1 MIVATLIALSLFG
14 ERASLFE
21 RGQTITRHHHVG
33 GWTVR
38 VMWDRFTG
46 DIDCTV
52 RKGPVELKNDVLVF
66 HGPPWTDTT
75 DAVFRIDGGP
85 ARSVHE
91 ATYDD
96 QRRGYYRNGGP
107 LENPSAGEVALPTYY
122 VTNAKWIYIRADA
135 KRAPDAFDVRRFPEA
150 LALARAQKCPGLGP

>member
-1 MIVATLIALSLFG
+1 MIAATLVALALFG
-14 ERASLFE
+14 EPQSLFE
-21 RGQTITRHHHVG
+21 RGQTTTHHHHVG

-38 VMWDRFTG
+38 VIWDRFTG
-46 DIDCTV
+46 ETSCTV
-52 RKGPVELKNDVLVF
+52 RKGRVELQNDVLIF
-66 HGPPWTDTT
+66 HAPEEVDTS

-91 ATYDD
+91 ATYED

-122 VTNAKWIYIRADA
+122 VTGAKWVYIRANPR
-135 KRAPDAFDVRRFPEA
+135 RAPDAFDVRNFPEA
-150 LALARAQKCPGLGP
+150 LALARSLKCPGLGR